1 MSFENEPD
9 DPTQSL
15 ELFGDGGGDASQPA
29 LPWQGQNQQDFK
41 CHLMRRNLC
50 QFFFLRCIS
59 ASQSFRW
66 ICVASTIS
74 HSNASDDD
82 VAGPA

>member
-50 QFFFLRCIS
+50 HFFFCA
-59 ASQSFRW
+59 ASLPPKVF
-66 ICVASTIS
+66 VGFA
-74 HSNASDDD
+74 
-82 VAGPA
+82 